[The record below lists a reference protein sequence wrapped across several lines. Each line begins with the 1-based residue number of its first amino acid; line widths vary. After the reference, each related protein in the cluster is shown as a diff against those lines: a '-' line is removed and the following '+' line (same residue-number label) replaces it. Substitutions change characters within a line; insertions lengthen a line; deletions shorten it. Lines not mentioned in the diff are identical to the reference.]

1 MRGACTRAGGGE
13 ARDLESGDALEARL
27 AALVFDDDEGAAIL
41 VKHERHACLVALLVP
56 STPSLTESTVFFAR
70 SSDVYVSV
78 TFKDHF
84 QNLRI

>member
-1 MRGACTRAGGGE
+1 MRGACRRAGGGE

-70 SSDVYVSV
+70 FVRR
-78 TFKDHF
+78 
-84 QNLRI
+84 LRFCYF